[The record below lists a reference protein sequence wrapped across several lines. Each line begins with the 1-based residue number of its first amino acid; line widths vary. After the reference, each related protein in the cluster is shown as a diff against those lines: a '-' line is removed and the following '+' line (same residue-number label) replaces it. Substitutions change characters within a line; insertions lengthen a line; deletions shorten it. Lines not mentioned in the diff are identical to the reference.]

1 MTKITHYPTIWLSD
15 VHIGTRDCKAKHL
28 LDFLK
33 HHSCDTLYLVG
44 DIIDGWQIKKKIHWN
59 RTNTKLLRQLL
70 KMANTGTT
78 IYYITGNH
86 DEFLRRFSNHRFDNI
101 HIVNR
106 HIYTS
111 PDNRQLLV
119 IHGDQYDCVA
129 RCNVILKHLGDKG
142 YDLLMHLS
150 RGYNWIRSHFGH
162 DYWSLASFI
171 KQRIPRAMQYIHD
184 YEHGVAH
191 AAKKQGL
198 DGVICGHIH
207 HPAIKRIGEIDY
219 YNTGDWV
226 ESCSALCEDSQ
237 GQMQLLFWDTA
248 KKQPSAQ
255 IKQAKQ
261 TLEQPLKDA
270 A

>member
-1 MTKITHYPTIWLSD
+1 
-15 VHIGTRDCKAKHL
+15 
-28 LDFLK
+28 
-33 HHSCDTLYLVG
+33 
-44 DIIDGWQIKKKIHWN
+44 
-59 RTNTKLLRQLL
+59 
-70 KMANTGTT
+70 
-78 IYYITGNH
+78 
-86 DEFLRRFSNHRFDNI
+86 
-101 HIVNR
+101 
-106 HIYTS
+106 
-111 PDNRQLLV
+111 
-119 IHGDQYDCVA
+119 
-129 RCNVILKHLGDKG
+129 
-142 YDLLMHLS
+142 
-150 RGYNWIRSHFGH
+150 
-162 DYWSLASFI
+162 
-171 KQRIPRAMQYIHD
+171 MQYIHD